1 MHFFRCNFNTRGK
14 NLRAI
19 EKERVYIA
27 KPTKQRSVFHINK
40 CFYIYDLACFYMV
53 PRNPLYMPLKKEAFF
68 RNHSALRRSFL
79 EKAIFFQRS
88 SWRGTHPWLRILNMR
103 STSQPPWRVPHQT
116 PLTFYPNQG
125 SCSWVHFKPQ
135 TPKPTCVFVLLWIC
149 AYLMGDGIQ
158 HVITFDFI
166 LNGHFDFSIGPFLP
180 CGWFNAVYV
189 YIYIFKKGIP
199 AKIKVSRER
208 GCSENFQPFEHHKCY
223 YCFFW
228 GAFVCKQCF
237 RKVTICVIY
246 VLVFNPGYVC
256 GLSSTCDPSTAFW
269 LWLQC
274 AVHGHVLMWAQVRE
288 ASYYLK
294 AISLCH
300 TLPEQMP
307 WWAGTLVWAF
317 MWNIVCST

>member
-189 YIYIFKKGIP
+189 YIYIYSKRVYLLKSKCP
-199 AKIKVSRER
+199 ER
-208 GCSENFQPFEHHKCY
+208 GGVLRTFSPLNITSVIIVFLGGPSFVNNAFEKSLYVWYTFWFSIQVMCVDCPQHATLRQPF
-223 YCFFW
+223 
-228 GAFVCKQCF
+228 
-237 RKVTICVIY
+237 
-246 VLVFNPGYVC
+246 GYGYSV
-256 GLSSTCDPSTAFW
+256 
-269 LWLQC
+269 Q
-274 AVHGHVLMWAQVRE
+274 
-288 ASYYLK
+288 
-294 AISLCH
+294 
-300 TLPEQMP
+300 
-307 WWAGTLVWAF
+307 F
-317 MWNIVCST
+317 MVMY